1 MALGLFDLGIGTFG
15 ACLLGFLQDGKWTIL
30 RVYGAV
36 VLIPIALIG
45 FHFLIKLPYK
55 VCLDMAVVQS
65 CIFFAVMKCNCRYLG
80 CCSGIEMQISSELVR
95 FPIQPIDA
103 SMYLILAVG
112 FFILQ
117 YKQKLVNIHFQ
128 LFLIIHGILRFGLSF
143 LREDPTYFIGH
154 MNANIFFSITT
165 FIIGFVW
172 LFINYLLQTKKGESN
187 A

>member
-1 MALGLFDLGIGTFG
+1 MTLGLFDLGVGTFG
-15 ACLLGFLQDGKWTIL
+15 ACLLGFLQDGKWTSL
-30 RVYGAV
+30 RVYGAI
-36 VLIPIALIG
+36 VLIPIALIA

-55 VCLDMAVVQS
+55 VCLDMMVVQS
-65 CIFFAVMKCNCRYLG
+65 CIFFAVMKCNCWYLG

-103 SMYLILAVG
+103 LMYLILAVG

-117 YKQKLVNIHFQ
+117 YKQKLINIQLQ
-128 LFLIIHGILRFGLSF
+128 LFLIFHGILRFGLSF
-143 LREDPTYFIGH
+143 LRDDPTYFIGH

-172 LFINYLLQTKKGESN
+172 LFINYLLQTKKGDFN